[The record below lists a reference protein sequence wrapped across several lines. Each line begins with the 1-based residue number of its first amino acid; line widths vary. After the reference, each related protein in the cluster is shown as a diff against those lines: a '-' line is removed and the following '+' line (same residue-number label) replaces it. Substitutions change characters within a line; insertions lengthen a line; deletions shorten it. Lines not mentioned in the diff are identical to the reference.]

1 MNKSK
6 IGFFLACTAL
16 AACQGGPD
24 IEYKYP
30 EQINGKYYIP
40 LEQEQAQSAGTIF
53 DGDLTLSL
61 GGREKAKSETVSAAR
76 LQPAVYAEKIPVA
89 SVSVP
94 ASSSA
99 DLFQAAVSVL
109 SAYPLASASRADG
122 LVVTEWYAAA
132 EPGEQLKAT
141 AVVMPEGGSKNALKV
156 IVFRRIQ
163 DASGAWTEK
172 GHDAKVAQF
181 LEHDILMK
189 TQKLKKSAESAD

>member
-6 IGFFLACTAL
+6 LGVFLACTAL
-16 AACQGGPD
+16 AACQGSPD
-24 IEYKYP
+24 IEYRYP
-30 EQINGKYYIP
+30 EKINGKYYIP
-40 LEQEQAQSAGTIF
+40 LEQEQAESVGTIF
-53 DGDLTLSL
+53 DDDLTLSL
-61 GGREKAKSETVSAAR
+61 GGMEKKKPEIIPAAR
-76 LQPAVYAEKIPVA
+76 PEPAVKTVKPAA
-89 SVSVP
+89 AVSVP

-141 AVVMPEGGSKNALKV
+141 AVIMPEDGTKNALKV

-163 DASGAWTEK
+163 DTSGAWIEK

-181 LEHDILMK
+181 LEHDILVKMQQL
-189 TQKLKKSAESAD
+189 TKSVESVN